1 MIIAITILS
10 VFVIGMCVTMTIAIL
25 YFLKLRKKLEETQK
39 AELYKVSLYL
49 QELGLAIKDIQDY
62 LIEQKINQSTHL
74 YNGNIGNA

>member
-10 VFVIGMCVTMTIAIL
+10 AFVIGMCVTMAIAIL